1 MKNKINVYLT
11 MEDKRW
17 EKVLPDVSA
26 LVQKTADVATKRV
39 WNDVWFLDENKT
51 FSVNLCLSNDEAV
64 HKLNREF
71 RGVDKPTNVL
81 SFANY
86 EDDSFED
93 MLEADDVELGD
104 VIVALKTLER
114 EAEEQGVSLKA
125 HFMHLWLHGLLH
137 ILGYDHMD
145 ESDAEVMEGLEI
157 EILATLGIE
166 NPYQE

>member
-1 MKNKINVYLT
+1 MKNKISVYLT

-26 LVQKTADVATKRV
+26 LVQKTADVAAKRV
-39 WNDVWFLDENKT
+39 WSDVWFLDENKT

-104 VIVALKTLER
+104 VIVALETLER

-137 ILGYDHMD
+137 ILGYDHID

>member
-17 EKVLPDVSA
+17 EKVLPDASA
-26 LVQKTADVATKRV
+26 LVQQTADVATKRV

-93 MLEADDVELGD
+93 MLEADAVELGD

-137 ILGYDHMD
+137 ILGYDHME

-157 EILATLGIE
+157 EILAALGIE

>member
-11 MEDKRW
+11 TEDKLW

-51 FSVNLCLSNDEAV
+51 FSVNLCLSNDAAV

-86 EDDSFED
+86 EDESFED
-93 MLEADDVELGD
+93 MLETEVVELGD
-104 VIVALKTLER
+104 VIVALETLER

-157 EILATLGIE
+157 EILAALGIE

>member
-26 LVQKTADVATKRV
+26 LVQQTADVAAKRV
-39 WNDVWFLDENKT
+39 WSDVWFLDENKT

-104 VIVALKTLER
+104 VIVALETLER

-137 ILGYDHMD
+137 ILGYDHIK
-145 ESDAEVMEGLEI
+145 ESDAQVMEGLEI

>member
-17 EKVLPDVSA
+17 EKVLPDASA
-26 LVQKTADVATKRV
+26 LVQQTADVATKRV

-93 MLEADDVELGD
+93 MLEADAVELGD
-104 VIVALKTLER
+104 VIVALETLER
-114 EAEEQGVSLKA
+114 EAEEQAVSLKA

-137 ILGYDHMD
+137 ILGYDHME

-157 EILATLGIE
+157 EILAALGIE

>member
-1 MKNKINVYLT
+1 MKNKISVYLT
-11 MEDKRW
+11 TEDKRW
-17 EKVLPDVSA
+17 EKVLPDVLE
-26 LVQKTADVATKRV
+26 LVQQTADVATKRV

-71 RGVDKPTNVL
+71 RGVDKSTNVL

-86 EDDSFED
+86 DDEAFQD
-93 MLEADDVELGD
+93 MLETEVVELGD
-104 VIVALKTLER
+104 VIVALETLER
-114 EAEEQGVSLKA
+114 EVEEQGVSLKA

-137 ILGYDHMD
+137 ILGYDHM
-145 ESDAEVMEGLEI
+145 EEPDAEVMEGLEI

>member
-17 EKVLPDVSA
+17 EKVLPDASA
-26 LVQKTADVATKRV
+26 LVQQTADVAAQRV
-39 WNDVWFLDENKT
+39 WSDVWFLDENKT

>member
-11 MEDKRW
+11 TEDKLW

-26 LVQKTADVATKRV
+26 LVQQTADVATKRV

-86 EDDSFED
+86 EDDAFED
-93 MLEADDVELGD
+93 MLEADAVELGD
-104 VIVALKTLER
+104 VIVALETLER

>member
-11 MEDKRW
+11 TEDKRW
-17 EKVLPDVSA
+17 ETVLPDVSA
-26 LVQKTADVATKRV
+26 LVQQTADVAVKRV
-39 WNDVWFLDENKT
+39 WSDVWFLDETKT
-51 FSVNLCLSNDEAV
+51 FSVNLCLSNDAAV

-86 EDDSFED
+86 EDDAFED
-93 MLEADDVELGD
+93 MFEADAVELGD
-104 VIVALKTLER
+104 VIVALETLER

-137 ILGYDHMD
+137 ILGYDHID
-145 ESDAEVMEGLEI
+145 ESDAEVMERLEI

>member
-17 EKVLPDVSA
+17 EKVLPDASA
-26 LVQKTADVATKRV
+26 LVQQTADVATKRV

-93 MLEADDVELGD
+93 MLEADAVELGD
-104 VIVALKTLER
+104 VIVALETLER
-114 EAEEQGVSLKA
+114 EAEEQAVSLKA

-137 ILGYDHMD
+137 ILGYDHME

>member
-1 MKNKINVYLT
+1 MKNKINVFLT
-11 MEDKRW
+11 TEDKRW

-26 LVQKTADVATKRV
+26 LVQQTADVATKRV

-93 MLEADDVELGD
+93 MLEADAVELGD
-104 VIVALKTLER
+104 VIVALETLER

-137 ILGYDHMD
+137 ILGYDHME

-157 EILATLGIE
+157 EILAALGIE
-166 NPYQE
+166 NPYRE

>member
-1 MKNKINVYLT
+1 MKNKINVFLT
-11 MEDKRW
+11 TEDKRW

-26 LVQKTADVATKRV
+26 LVQQTADVATKRV

-93 MLEADDVELGD
+93 MLEADAVELGD
-104 VIVALKTLER
+104 VIVALETLER
-114 EAEEQGVSLKA
+114 EAEEQVVSLKA

-137 ILGYDHMD
+137 ILGYDHME

-157 EILATLGIE
+157 EILAALGIE